1 MDGKHLCS
9 RVILRTRPT
18 PIPSGVRPSL
28 MIRGSTFKAGIYTQ
42 VPATPG
48 AGYRASIAWG
58 APTPPELFGRQ
69 LGIDPTGGTDPNSP
83 NIIWGPMHW
92 GEGRILNYPPPDV
105 NIDVR
110 ARALG
115 DVITVFFLVD
125 HPQSG
130 GHNLI
135 FIDALGLFPDESA
148 PAVEL
153 PPTPTETPTPEPE
166 PTATEV
172 VVVVQQA
179 APPTF
184 TPTPTETATPL
195 PTETATAT
203 PTETPSPTPTFTPTP
218 VPTATWT
225 PLPTVTPA
233 GSARSLGDAQ
243 DQMIEMAQRY
253 QPSSLLLLGLLSFG
267 GASLFGGSLWWLRR
281 RG

>member
-1 MDGKHLCS
+1 
-9 RVILRTRPT
+9 
-18 PIPSGVRPSL
+18 
-28 MIRGSTFKAGIYTQ
+28 
-42 VPATPG
+42 
-48 AGYRASIAWG
+48 
-58 APTPPELFGRQ
+58 
-69 LGIDPTGGTDPNSP
+69 
-83 NIIWGPMHW
+83 MHW

-125 HPQSG
+125 HPRAAATTSFSSTPAAFSQTKPRQRWSYPPPPPKRPRQSR
-130 GHNLI
+130 
-135 FIDALGLFPDESA
+135 SR
-148 PAVEL
+148 
-153 PPTPTETPTPEPE
+153 PPPKSWLSFNRQRRRPLRRRRPRRPHHC
-166 PTATEV
+166 
-172 VVVVQQA
+172 
-179 APPTF
+179 PPRR
-184 TPTPTETATPL
+184 PPPRR
-195 PTETATAT
+195 PK
-203 PTETPSPTPTFTPTP
+203 TPSPTPTFTPTP

-243 DQMIEMAQRY
+243 EQMIEMAQRY